1 MPKATILLVD
11 DEPNI
16 RRSLEMI
23 LKSAG
28 YAIREAASAADAEQ
42 RLSEQQYDL
51 MLLDIVMPGLDGLEF
66 LKRVREF
73 SSRPAVIMISGNATI
88 ENAVSATKE
97 GAYDF
102 IEKPISKEKLLLTV
116 KNALAQKQLA
126 EENSRLRREVKSRF
140 AMIGESPAL
149 RKVHE
154 QLARVAPTLTRVL
167 ILGESG
173 TGKELAARAL
183 HDASERAP
191 KPFIK
196 VNCAAIPEEL
206 IESEL
211 FGHEKGAFTGAT
223 ASRDGKFQQAHQGTL
238 FLDEVGDMSLKAQ
251 AKVLR
256 VLQEGE
262 FERVGG
268 SQTYRVEVRVIA
280 ATNKNLE
287 EEVKRGTFREDLW
300 FRLNVVPIHLPPLRE
315 RREDIPALV
324 QHFTEF
330 YCQENGFRRKT
341 FAPEALEKLSQY
353 PWPGNIRELRNMVER
368 LVIMTPGD
376 PITAADLPLPLQ
388 APAAKGLGSFQAG
401 VTLRE
406 IRDRL
411 EKDYILSCLEATGGN
426 MSQAAELLGLE
437 RSNLYK
443 KIRALGIESKS

>member
-1 MPKATILLVD
+1 MTNATILLVD

-23 LKSAG
+23 LQSAG
-28 YAIREAASAADAEQ
+28 YAIGEAASAAEAEK
-42 RLSEQQYDL
+42 RLAGQHYDL
-51 MLLDIVMPGLDGLEF
+51 MLLDIIMPGLDGLEF
-66 LKRVREF
+66 LKRVRGLPF
-73 SSRPAVIMISGNATI
+73 PPAVIMISGNATI
-88 ENAVSATKE
+88 ENAVAATRE

-102 IEKPISKEKLLLTV
+102 IEKPISKEKLLLTI
-116 KNALAQKQLA
+116 KNALSQKQLA
-126 EENSRLRREVKSRF
+126 EENSRLRHEVQSRF
-140 AMIGESPAL
+140 EMIGESPAL

-154 QLARVAPTLTRVL
+154 HLARAAPTQTRVL
-167 ILGESG
+167 LLGESG

-183 HDASERAP
+183 HETSERAQ
-191 KPFIK
+191 KPFVK

-211 FGHEKGAFTGAT
+211 FGHERGAFTGAT
-223 ASRDGKFQQAHQGTL
+223 ASREGKFQQAHQGTL

-268 SQTYRVEVRVIA
+268 NQTHRVEVRVIA
-280 ATNKNLE
+280 ATNKDLE
-287 EEVKRGTFREDLW
+287 AEVKRGAFREDLW

-324 QHFTEF
+324 RHFTDF
-330 YCQENGFRRKT
+330 YCQENGFRRKA

-353 PWPGNIRELRNMVER
+353 SWPGNIRELRNMVER

-376 PITAADLPLPLQ
+376 QIGAADLPLSLQ
-388 APAAKGLGSFQAG
+388 APAVKGLGSFQAG
-401 VTLRE
+401 VNLRE
-406 IRDRL
+406 IRDRV
-411 EKDYILSCLEATGGN
+411 EREYILSCLAATGGN

-443 KIRALGIESKS
+443 KMRALRIEGA

>member
-1 MPKATILLVD
+1 MSKASILLVD
-11 DEPNI
+11 DEANI

-23 LKSAG
+23 LQSAG
-28 YAIREAASAADAEQ
+28 YATQEAASAAEAEK
-42 RLSEQQYDL
+42 RLSERNFDL
-51 MLLDIVMPGLDGLEF
+51 MLLDLVMPGLDGLEF
-66 LKRVREF
+66 LKRWRDLPA
-73 SSRPAVIMISGNATI
+73 RPAVVMISVNAAI
-88 ENAVSATKE
+88 ANAVAAAKE

-102 IEKPISKEKLLLTV
+102 IEKPIAKEKLLLTV

-126 EENSRLRREVKSRF
+126 EENARLRREVKSRF
-140 AMIGESPAL
+140 EMIGNSPAL
-149 RKVHE
+149 AHVHG
-154 QLARVAPTLTRVL
+154 QIARVAAANTRVL

-173 TGKELAARAL
+173 TGKELVARAI
-183 HDASERAP
+183 HEAGERAQ
-191 KPFIK
+191 KPFVK

-223 ASRDGKFQQAHQGTL
+223 ASREGKFQQAHQGTL
-238 FLDEVGDMSLKAQ
+238 FLDEVGDMSLKTQ

-268 SQTYRVEVRVIA
+268 SQTYRVEVRVLA

-287 EEVKRGTFREDLW
+287 EEVRRGAFREDLW

-315 RREDIPALV
+315 RPEDLAALV
-324 QHFTEF
+324 PHFTAY
-330 YCQENGFRRKT
+330 YCKENGFRQKT
-341 FAPEALEKLSQY
+341 FAPEVLEKLAQY
-353 PWPGNIRELRNMVER
+353 SWPGNIRELRNIVER
-368 LVIMTPGD
+368 LVIMTPGEH
-376 PITAADLPLPLQ
+376 ITAADLPLSLQ
-388 APAAKGLGSFQAG
+388 APAAKGLGAFQAG

-406 IRDRL
+406 MRDRI
-411 EKDYILSCLEATGGN
+411 EKEYILSCLAATSGN

-443 KIRALGIESKS
+443 KMRALRIEVS

>member
-1 MPKATILLVD
+1 VNSRDNNFTKGKMD
-11 DEPNI
+11 
-16 RRSLEMI
+16 RRLAQIEESVARYLSQ
-23 LKSAG
+23 LDTADRQTSAG
-28 YAIREAASAADAEQ
+28 EDPSEVLAARTT
-42 RLSEQQYDL
+42 RL
-51 MLLDIVMPGLDGLEF
+51 
-66 LKRVREF
+66 
-73 SSRPAVIMISGNATI
+73 
-88 ENAVSATKE
+88 
-97 GAYDF
+97 
-102 IEKPISKEKLLLTV
+102 KEKL
-116 KNALAQKQLA
+116 
-126 EENSRLRREVKSRF
+126 
-140 AMIGESPAL
+140 
-149 RKVHE
+149 
-154 QLARVAPTLTRVL
+154 
-167 ILGESG
+167 
-173 TGKELAARAL
+173 
-183 HDASERAP
+183 
-191 KPFIK
+191 
-196 VNCAAIPEEL
+196 
-206 IESEL
+206 
-211 FGHEKGAFTGAT
+211 
-223 ASRDGKFQQAHQGTL
+223 
-238 FLDEVGDMSLKAQ
+238 
-251 AKVLR
+251 AK
-256 VLQEGE
+256 
-262 FERVGG
+262 
-268 SQTYRVEVRVIA
+268 
-280 ATNKNLE
+280 LE